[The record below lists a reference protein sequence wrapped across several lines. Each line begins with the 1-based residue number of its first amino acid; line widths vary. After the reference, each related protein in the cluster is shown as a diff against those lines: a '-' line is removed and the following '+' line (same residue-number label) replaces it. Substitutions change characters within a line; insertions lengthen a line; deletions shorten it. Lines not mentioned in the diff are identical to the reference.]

1 VWLTTPRRKNKLVMK
16 DHKKH
21 EMTEENH
28 EAPQLRSASLA
39 A

>member
-1 VWLTTPRRKNKLVMK
+1 MK

-28 EAPQLRSASLA
+28 EEPQLRQASAFGWLP
-39 A
+39 